1 MKKILVF
8 AFLFLSGLGITLAAK
23 LNGSAVKKEPTGHV
37 LKTVVIDPGHGGKD
51 PGAIG
56 KILKIREKELV
67 LDVSLKLG
75 KLIKDQFPD
84 VKVLYTR
91 KTDVFI
97 NLFDRAKLAN
107 ANNADLFISIHA
119 NATDGTTAF
128 GTETWVLGLHKSEA
142 QKAVAD
148 KENATIYL
156 EDDGG
161 EQYKNF
167 DLSPDALI
175 IRSLMLGV
183 YMQHSVNYAGLVQHS
198 FKSKGRNDRGVK
210 QGGLIVLF
218 TATVPAVLVELGFL
232 SNAAEEKYMASEEG
246 KNELAQSMF
255 EAFASYKSQI
265 DGVAYQIKIEKPRPE
280 ETPKIETSK
289 VDSTPPTI
297 AALNPKNDVVFRVQ
311 ILTHT
316 SKLQASSPRFKGQ
329 KDVFEYQQDNL
340 YKYAVGQFQNDFKG
354 ANEYKNQLREQG
366 FESAFVVAFINQER
380 VDLQK
385 AINLASKN

>member
-1 MKKILVF
+1 MKKLLAF
-8 AFLFLSGLGITLAAK
+8 ALLWVTGLIMSSTG
-23 LNGSAVKKEPTGHV
+23 AVPPTERPSKREPTGHI

-56 KILKIREKELV
+56 KVLKLQEKDLV

-75 KLIKDQFPD
+75 KMIKEQFPE

-91 KTDVFI
+91 STDVFI
-97 NLFDRAKLAN
+97 NLYDRAKLAN

-119 NATDGTTAF
+119 NSTEGTAAF
-128 GTETWVLGLHKSEA
+128 GTETWVLGLHKTEA

-167 DLSPDALI
+167 DMSPDAII

-183 YMQHSVNYAGLVQHS
+183 FMQHSVNFAGLVQQA
-198 FKSKGRNDRGVK
+198 FRNKGRNDRGVK

-232 SNAAEEKYMASEEG
+232 SNPAEEKYMASDAG
-246 KNELAQSMF
+246 KKELAQSMF
-255 EAFASYKSQI
+255 EAFVSYKSQI
-265 DGVAYQIKIEKPRPE
+265 DGIAYQIKGEKPQPVE
-280 ETPKIETSK
+280 SPKAESPPPALTSESSSK
-289 VDSTPPTI
+289 E
-297 AALNPKNDVVFRVQ
+297 DVIFRVQ
-311 ILTHT
+311 ILTHV
-316 SKLQASSPRFKGQ
+316 SKLPPSSPRFKGQ
-329 KDVFEYQQDNL
+329 KEIFEYQQDNL
-340 YKYAVGQFQNDFKG
+340 YKYAVGNFINDFKS
-354 ANEYKNQLREQG
+354 ANELKNQLRQEG
-366 FESAFVVAFINQER
+366 FESAFVIAFINGER

-385 AINLASKN
+385 AIKLASKN

>member
-1 MKKILVF
+1 MKKLLVF
-8 AFLFLSGLGITLAAK
+8 TLLWVAGLSLSSTG
-23 LNGSAVKKEPTGHV
+23 AVPSTDKPVKREPTGHI

-56 KILKIREKELV
+56 KILKLQEKDLV

-75 KLIKDQFPD
+75 KMIKEQFPE

-91 KTDVFI
+91 STDVFI
-97 NLFDRAKLAN
+97 NLYDRAKLAN

-119 NATDGTTAF
+119 NATEGTSAF
-128 GTETWVLGLHKSEA
+128 GTETWVLGLHKTDA

-167 DLSPDALI
+167 DLSPDAII

-183 YMQHSVNYAGLVQHS
+183 FMQHSVNFAGLVQQA

-232 SNAAEEKYMASEEG
+232 SNPAEEKYMASDAG
-246 KNELAQSMF
+246 KKELAQSMF
-255 EAFASYKSQI
+255 EAFVSYKSQI
-265 DGVAYQIKIEKPRPE
+265 DGIAYQIKGEKPKPV
-280 ETPKIETSK
+280 ETPKTEN
-289 VDSTPPTI
+289 TPPPLTFESSGKEEVI
-297 AALNPKNDVVFRVQ
+297 FRVQ
-311 ILTHT
+311 ILTHV
-316 SKLQASSPRFKGQ
+316 SKLNANSPRFKGQ
-329 KDVFEYQQDNL
+329 KEIFEYQQDNL
-340 YKYAVGQFQNDFKG
+340 YKYAVGKFINDFKS
-354 ANEYKNQLREQG
+354 ANELKNQLREEG
-366 FESAFVVAFINQER
+366 FESAFVIAFINGER